1 MIKFSIIICTY
12 NREELLNNCLSS
24 LTEQVNPPD
33 NFEVIVVDN
42 NSKDG
47 TAELV
52 NRYIKDYDNFRYVME
67 KNQGLSYARNRGC
80 LEARG
85 EYLVYLDDDA
95 KATKKYLHAVDW
107 VLNKY
112 KPDLMGGPIHPY
124 YTTKKPKWFKD
135 KYEIREYAEK
145 SGFSSKCQISGG
157 NFTIK
162 KTLLVELG
170 MFDVKLGMIGNKDG
184 AGEERMVLEKY
195 RASTP
200 QKEQRVYYSM
210 DCKVLHHTPAKKMK
224 VSYLCKRYYLGGKSL
239 LSIKSDVNNKKYN
252 WKSLVKFVWKS
263 KIVVLKEVLKQHK
276 IWKYGKPDYIVLLR
290 LIFFK
295 AGQIRAI
302 VSEIKNR

>member
-12 NREELLNNCLSS
+12 NREELLNNCLES
-24 LTEQVNPPD
+24 LVEQMNPPD

-42 NSKDG
+42 NSEDG

-52 NRYIKDYDNFRYVME
+52 DRYVKE
-67 KNQGLSYARNRGC
+67 YDFFKYVLETDQGLSYARNRGC
-80 LEARG
+80 REALG

-95 KATKKYLHAVDW
+95 KATKKYIHAVGW
-107 VLNKY
+107 TLNKH

-124 YTTKKPKWFKD
+124 YTTEKPKWFKD
-135 KYEIREYAEK
+135 KYEIREYADK
-145 SGFSSKCQISGG
+145 SGFSGRCQISGG
-157 NFTIK
+157 NFIIK
-162 KTLLVELG
+162 KELLEELG

-195 RASTP
+195 RASRP
-200 QKEQRVYYSM
+200 KNEQRVYYSL

-239 LSIKSDVNNKKYN
+239 LSIKSDINNKKYS
-252 WKSLVKFVWKS
+252 WRSLIRFMWNS
-263 KIVVLKEVLKQHK
+263 KVQVLKEIINQHM
-276 IWKYGKPDYIVLLR
+276 IWKTGKPDYIVILR

-295 AGQIRAI
+295 SGQVRAI
-302 VSEIKNR
+302 VSEIRNG